1 MKNSKMRMN
10 NTDQII
16 ISLSTKFLSI
26 YVVDIDSI
34 QYLCTLAENMGLI
47 FRGFGRGI

>member
-1 MKNSKMRMN
+1 MKNSKICMN

-16 ISLSTKFLSI
+16 ISLNTKFLSI
-26 YVVDIDSI
+26 YVVDIG
-34 QYLCTLAENMGLI
+34 TLAENMGLI

>member
-1 MKNSKMRMN
+1 MKNSKICMN

-16 ISLSTKFLSI
+16 ISLNVKFLSI
-26 YVVDIDSI
+26 YVVDIGTS
-34 QYLCTLAENMGLI
+34 LAENTSLI

>member
-1 MKNSKMRMN
+1 MKNSKICMN

-16 ISLSTKFLSI
+16 ISLKTKFLSI
-26 YVVDIDSI
+26 CVVDIGTS
-34 QYLCTLAENMGLI
+34 LAENKGLI